1 LNKSLKQTKMS
12 NKDNLT
18 PSVLVAK
25 IRENQN
31 NNKKLKS
38 LFASQFLGKF
48 DIEELEGLKASI
60 DREIESREQDVIL
73 QQIEFLKSKGY
84 SVTK

>member
-1 LNKSLKQTKMS
+1 MNK
-12 NKDNLT
+12 KDNLT

-31 NNKKLKS
+31 NNKKLKTM
-38 LFASQFLGKF
+38 FATQFLGKF
-48 DIEELEGLKASI
+48 DLEELEGLKKSI
-60 DREIESREQDVIL
+60 DKEIEGREQDVIK

-84 SVTK
+84 YITK